1 MIRIAICDDNAVH
14 LRIAQEELEKTLK
27 EGPDYSLDIFD
38 TEISFSNMLQSGI
51 CPYDIIFM
59 DIELGNSSV
68 SGIDLAH
75 KVNLLNPDCQIIYIS
90 QHLEYSSDV
99 YDTHHVYFLSKDR
112 LPELIGKSLK
122 AALKALDQMSD
133 SRYFYFKNRKMQ
145 YQIPQNEILYMER
158 NLRETT
164 IVTINKEFQLSEKID
179 QILLRLPAN
188 FVSCHRSYAINLKMV
203 SSIHQGSASFPD
215 GRTVPISRTHYSDVK
230 KAFALLSSY
239 ML

>member
-1 MIRIAICDDNAVH
+1 MIKIAICDDNAVQ
-14 LRIAQEELEKTLK
+14 LCIAQEELEKNLK
-27 EGPDYSLDIFD
+27 EGPDYSVDVFD
-38 TEISFSNMLQSGI
+38 NALSFSNILQSGT

-68 SGIDLAH
+68 SGIDLIH
-75 KVNLLNPDCQIIYIS
+75 KVNFLNPDCQVIYIS

-112 LPELIGKSLK
+112 LSELIGKSLK
-122 AALKALDQMSD
+122 AAIKALDEINS
-133 SRYFYFKNRKMQ
+133 SRYFYFKSRKMQ
-145 YQIPQNEILYMER
+145 YKIPQNEILYMER

-164 IVTINKEFQLSEKID
+164 IVTVNKEFRLSEKID
-179 QILLRLPAN
+179 QILQRLPSN
-188 FVSCHRSYAINLKMV
+188 FVSCHRSYAINLKMIN
-203 SSIHQGSASFPD
+203 SIHQGSVSFPD

-230 KAFALLSSY
+230 KAFALLNSY